1 MNMKKTLTTLSL
13 LFLIASCGTLKNTAK
28 DPYVGS
34 FDFTIFEVDNFG
46 DIPINM
52 TLTKEGEEYISQME
66 FAGDGQAAGDIE
78 INSTIL
84 QDGVLTIEAY
94 TAGYDIYFEL
104 TVEGDAISGSMMGMF
119 DVEGVRKKE

>member
-1 MNMKKTLTTLSL
+1 MKKTLTTLSL
-13 LFLIASCGTLKNTAK
+13 LFLIASCGALKNTAK

-46 DIPINM
+46 DIPIKM

-66 FAGDGQAAGDIE
+66 FAGDGEAAGDIE
-78 INSTIL
+78 ITSTSL

-94 TAGYDIYFEL
+94 TASRLAKMEFIKANY
-104 TVEGDAISGSMMGMF
+104 
-119 DVEGVRKKE
+119 

>member
-1 MNMKKTLTTLSL
+1 MYMKKTLTTLSL
-13 LFLIASCGTLKNTAK
+13 LFLIASCGALKNTAK

-46 DIPINM
+46 DIPIKM

-66 FAGDGQAAGDIE
+66 FAGYGQAAGDIE
-78 INSTIL
+78 INSTSL
-84 QDGVLTIEAY
+84 QDDVLTIEAY

-104 TVEGDAISGSMMGMF
+104 TVEGDAILGSMMGMF
-119 DVEGVRKKE
+119 DVEGVRIKE